1 MRKAACTHA
10 ACKIFFIF
18 SARVSILLRIFAFGE
33 DRMRFGKNHLKISF
47 SFVFA
52 LTFRYLCNCS
62 LADASFLRGGWSG
75 NCTYWKGVYQ
85 ALCSLTHRNFA
96 NFWYSQEHGNGRCP
110 VGMFYSNPWRACM
123 VQCGMQGRSIYTYR
137 RGLLRCSFNCTG
149 QCEGLYAWDGQQVQT
164 PALFLY
170 MHIT

>member
-18 SARVSILLRIFAFGE
+18 SARVPILLRIFAFGE
-33 DRMRFGKNHLKISF
+33 DRMRFGKNHLKTSF

-52 LTFRYLCNCS
+52 LTFRYLCHVPSPMPLSMGRMERELHILERRLSGALFLAHQNLANSKSCS
-62 LADASFLRGGWSG
+62 G
-75 NCTYWKGVYQ
+75 Q
-85 ALCSLTHRNFA
+85 
-96 NFWYSQEHGNGRCP
+96 GNGRCP